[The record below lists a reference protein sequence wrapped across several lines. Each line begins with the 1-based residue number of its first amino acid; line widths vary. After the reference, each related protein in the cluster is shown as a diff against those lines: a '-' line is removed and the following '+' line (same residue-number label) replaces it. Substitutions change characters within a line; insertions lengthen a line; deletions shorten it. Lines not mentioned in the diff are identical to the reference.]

1 MFKKLLAATLILALS
16 GCSDKLSL
24 DALSGTYT
32 GKFHYLTPENSAKVT
47 ADAKITFS
55 DHTYSSLRNT
65 NYIPAGGSGVFEI
78 QPEEILNFKDEN
90 IWTANFDWGLIL
102 NGKYKYDLKGD
113 SLILTR
119 YTEPCPNCSMQAGL
133 YQYRLKRTN

>member
-1 MFKKLLAATLILALS
+1 MLRTILAAALILVLS

-24 DALSGTYT
+24 EALSGTYT
-32 GKFHYLTPENSAKVT
+32 GKFHYITPELSEKVT
-47 ADAKITFS
+47 ADAKVIFTERS
-55 DHTYSSLRNT
+55 YSSQGNT
-65 NYIPAGGSGVFEI
+65 NKIPAGGSGDFEL
-78 QPEEILNFKDEN
+78 QEGKILDFKDEN

-102 NGKYKYDLKGD
+102 NGRYNYDIKGD

-119 YTEPCPNCSMQAGL
+119 HIEPCPNCSMQAGS